1 MGTVY
6 SRSRSPY
13 LWIKY
18 YQHGRPVRE
27 STETKSEVVA
37 RRMLRAREG
46 DVERGIPIDP
56 KVGRITFHEAREDLL
71 NDYKANR
78 KRTYVD
84 AKRRIDKHLAP
95 FFGNKRMSSINTSD
109 IRAYIAKRLAD
120 TWIARPARRVKRR
133 NGTWEEVPEERKA
146 VSAAEINR
154 ELTVLKR
161 MFSLAVQAGKLHHKP
176 HIPMLREDNVRVG
189 FFEREQY
196 EAVLA
201 HLPEGMRPVVTFA
214 YVTGWRINS
223 EVLTLQWRQVDLRV
237 GEVRLHPGTTKN
249 REGRVF
255 YLTPELHQLLKGQ
268 RAAADDIQR
277 QNAMIVQHVFF
288 HRALTKAGE
297 LGYLAGRPISQDGF
311 YHAWQ
316 RARTAA
322 GCPGSI
328 PHDFRRTAI
337 RNMVRA
343 GIPERVAM
351 KLSGHRTRSVFDRY
365 NVVSDGDLRE
375 AAHRLGGH
383 TGGHTSPT
391 VAISDSAKSQ
401 NP

>member
-6 SRSRSPY
+6 SRKRSPY

-27 STETKSEVVA
+27 STGSKNEVVA

-56 KVGRITFHEAREDLL
+56 KVGRITFHEAGQDML

-95 FFGNKRMSSINTSD
+95 FFGNKRLSSIASSD
-109 IRAYIAKRLAD
+109 VRAYIAKRLND
-120 TWIARPARRVKRR
+120 TYVALPARRVRR
-133 NGTWEEVPEERKA
+133 KDGTSQNLLESRKP
-146 VSAAEINR
+146 VSAGEINR

-176 HIPMLREDNVRVG
+176 HIPMLREDNIRVG
-189 FFEREQY
+189 FFEEEQY
-196 EAVLA
+196 RAVLA
-201 HLPEGMRPVVTFA
+201 HLPEGMRPVVMFA

-223 EVLTLQWRQVDLRV
+223 EVLPLQWRQVDLRV
-237 GEVRLHPGTTKN
+237 GEVRLDPGTTKN

-255 YLTPELHQLLKGQ
+255 YLTQELLALLKQQ
-268 RAAADDIQR
+268 RAVADEIQR
-277 QNAMIVQHVFF
+277 ERQKIVQQVFF
-288 HRALTKAGE
+288 HRQLTKAGSFGE
-297 LGYLAGRPISQDGF
+297 LAGRRISDCGF
-311 YHAWQ
+311 YQAWR
-316 RARTAA
+316 RAREAA

-351 KLSGHRTRSVFDRY
+351 KMSGHKTRSVFDRY
-365 NVVSDGDLRE
+365 NVVSDGDLRD
-375 AAHRLGGH
+375 AAHRLGH
-383 TGGHTSPT
+383 TGGHTSSSV
-391 VAISDSAKSQ
+391 VASGSEKSQ
-401 NP
+401 NS